1 MTAQTSKT
9 DKIQQ
14 KRQRKC
20 DSIKRNEEYRNRKM
34 NEFFIKYYMK
44 SLINVI
50 FTPGSNIPNFDNI
63 LCI

>member
-34 NEFFIKYYMK
+34 NEFFIGHKVRTEYK
-44 SLINVI
+44 WEKDSK
-50 FTPGSNIPNFDNI
+50 
-63 LCI
+63 